1 MTKTQFYVDV
11 DILPLVGTQQSLHGV
26 PFVGKGRQ
34 GYQIPGTIHKV
45 RPTRPAKPSGK
56 RFAAAA
62 QSNLKLSGCNHHAHV
77 CVWCLLQGNTKVDGS
92 DALSKLASR
101 LCVTKKEKVAL
112 DDRRVVEKELGDAV
126 VRISGL
132 TLP

>member
-1 MTKTQFYVDV
+1 
-11 DILPLVGTQQSLHGV
+11 
-26 PFVGKGRQ
+26 
-34 GYQIPGTIHKV
+34 
-45 RPTRPAKPSGK
+45 
-56 RFAAAA
+56 
-62 QSNLKLSGCNHHAHV
+62 
-77 CVWCLLQGNTKVDGS
+77 LQGNTKVDGS